1 LKINIKNIE
10 MRKITLFTLIMT
22 VVSTMLVAQMKPED
36 AAAVKQSNP
45 LVQDWNTPYQSP
57 PFDKI
62 RTEHYKP
69 AILFALDEAKKDVNL
84 IIENKEKPTFENT
97 IVALENAGGLLNR
110 VLGVFFNINESNTS
124 GELQKIAEEIS
135 PDLTR
140 HGNDINMNP
149 ILFAKVKSVYDMRD
163 DIPLTTE
170 QRMLLDKTY
179 KGFIKRGALL
189 EGAQKDEFRKISE
202 ELSLLSLKY
211 QKNNLSDQNAY
222 MKVITNKKDLVGLPQ
237 YAIDAAKETAKQ
249 RKVKGWVFTLDYPSY
264 LPLITYADNRE
275 LRKEIW
281 TASSRIANND
291 NENDNKETVIKITNN
306 RLRMAQLL
314 GYSSYAEYSLVD
326 RMAENPSK
334 VLSFID
340 DLLKSSMPFAKKDIK
355 MVTDYAQSK
364 GFEGELQRWDW
375 SYWSEKL
382 KTEKYSINQEMT
394 KPYFQLEKVRE
405 GIFMLADK
413 LYGLEFRENREITTY
428 HHDVITYEVWDKAN
442 NKFMALMYMDFFPR
456 ESKRSGAWM
465 TSFREQKMENGK
477 DVRPLIQM
485 VCNFTKPTA
494 KSPSLLTFDEY
505 NTLLHEFGHCLHG
518 ILSEC
523 TYESTSGT
531 SVYRDFVELPSQIME
546 NFSTEK
552 EFLDLFAVH
561 YLTGEKIPA
570 ELIQKIKASEEY
582 LQGYGTVRQLFLALV
597 DMGWNNTTKPFS
609 GDVEKIERASAQK
622 AELLPAIDG
631 SIMST
636 QFGHIFSGGYA
647 AGYYGYKWAEVL
659 DADAYS
665 LFKEKGIF
673 NKEVA
678 TSFRKNV
685 LSKGGKKHPM
695 ELYKAFRGQEPT
707 TKALLIR
714 SGFIK

>member
-1 LKINIKNIE
+1 

-673 NKEVA
+673 NKEIA